1 MDREKLEE
9 EVKNRHWRRMEAFLF
24 HKISEK
30 RPLRLLK
37 LAAAESGN
45 KALQKAVV
53 TIERMLGGTANLAQ

>member
-9 EVKNRHWRRMEAFLF
+9 HVKNRHWRRMEAFLF

-37 LAAAESGN
+37 LAAAESDN

-53 TIERMLGGTANLAQ
+53 TIERILGRTANFAQ